1 MLSTISKSIKRQ
13 GDPLQLEAFKFC
25 SHIYLRVLSHAL
37 SVRKGILPYIFLNF
51 CAHFYFAD
59 YFANS
64 DPEFV
69 KLVIGNLVGPLDPS
83 LIVIPQASGVSSL
96 TAKSLPTDINSLCV
110 HLNTTHPGLS

>member
-13 GDPLQLEAFKFC
+13 GIPLQLETLKFC

-37 SVRKGILPYIFLNF
+37 SGIKGILPYIFLNF

-110 HLNTTHPGLS
+110 HLTTHPGLS

>member
-13 GDPLQLEAFKFC
+13 GIPLQLEALKFC

-59 YFANS
+59 YFAKA

-110 HLNTTHPGLS
+110 HLTTHPGLS

>member
-1 MLSTISKSIKRQ
+1 MQ
-13 GDPLQLEAFKFC
+13 
-25 SHIYLRVLSHAL
+25 VLSHAL
-37 SVRKGILPYIFLNF
+37 SVRKGILPYIFPNF

-64 DPEFV
+64 VPEFV
-69 KLVIGNLVGPLDPS
+69 TLVTGNLVGPLDPS

-110 HLNTTHPGLS
+110 HLTTHPGLS

>member
-13 GDPLQLEAFKFC
+13 GIPLQLEALKFC

-37 SVRKGILPYIFLNF
+37 SGIKGILPYIFLNF

-110 HLNTTHPGLS
+110 HLTTHPGLS